1 MALRIVEQAGR
12 TDVGRQRSANE
23 DSLVVRPP
31 LFAVADG
38 MGGAK
43 AGEVASAVAVEAVE
57 NAGESTEPAEAQ
69 LAGIVREANRRIY
82 DLAVAD
88 ESRRGMGTTLTLAK
102 VHGDEVSLA
111 HVGDSRAYRM
121 RDGELTQLTRDH
133 SLVAELE
140 RSGQI
145 TAEAAEHHPQRSIIT
160 RALGPEPDVEVDTYT
175 LTGRAG
181 DLFLICSDGLTS
193 MISDDEVTSILR
205 SASTLDE
212 AAEALVRAANQSG
225 GKDNITVILF
235 RLGEGDPEPATDP
248 GTQAPLPSDEDT
260 IAGRLRAEDVQA
272 AASSAPAPAA
282 VSDATVIQRT
292 PEPLTQA
299 PPPAAAPRRRRRGR
313 AAVRALVG
321 LVLVAAVLGG
331 LYALS
336 RQVYFIGTN
345 DGGLV
350 TVYRGVPYE
359 LPFGVNL
366 YEQEYASGMPARAIP
381 TGRRSRVLD
390 HEWRS
395 RTDAVDLVRAL
406 ERGQLD
412 AGVGN

>member
-1 MALRIVEQAGR
+1 VALRISEQTGR
-12 TDVGRQRSANE
+12 TDVGRQRTANE

-31 LFAVADG
+31 MFAVADG

-43 AGEVASAVAVEAVE
+43 AGEVASALAVEAVK
-57 NAGESTEPAEAQ
+57 NAGDSNEPVEEQ
-69 LAGIVREANRRIY
+69 LAAIVRSANRRIY

-88 ESRRGMGTTLTLAK
+88 ESRRGMGTTLTLVK
-102 VHGDEVSLA
+102 VHDGEVSIA

-121 RDGELTQLTRDH
+121 RDSELSQLTRDH

-175 LTGRAG
+175 LSGRDG

-205 SASTLDE
+205 SAASLDE
-212 AAEALVRAANQSG
+212 AAEALVLAANQSG

-235 RLGEGDPEPATDP
+235 RLGEDEGGADQTAVRPVPGEQDTIVGDLHADDLQTRPGTEPEPDVPDP
-248 GTQAPLPSDEDT
+248 T
-260 IAGRLRAEDVQA
+260 IVRPQPKTMA
-272 AASSAPAPAA
+272 
-282 VSDATVIQRT
+282 
-292 PEPLTQA
+292 A
-299 PPPAAAPRRRRRGR
+299 PPPRPPARPRRQRGR
-313 AAVRALVG
+313 G
-321 LVLVAAVLGG
+321 WGVARFVLGLLVIGAVVAG

-345 DGGLV
+345 EAGLV
-350 TVYRGVPYE
+350 TVYKGIPYE
-359 LPFGVNL
+359 LPLGIDL
-366 YEQEYASGMPARAIP
+366 YEQDYASGMPARAIP
-381 TGRRSRVLD
+381 DRRRARVLD

-395 RTDAVDLVRAL
+395 RDDAVDLVRAL

-412 AGVGN
+412 AGASG

>member
-23 DSLVVRPP
+23 DSLFVNPP

-57 NAGESTEPAEAQ
+57 GATESGESAETE
-69 LAGIVREANRRIY
+69 LANIVRQANRRIY

-111 HVGDSRAYRM
+111 HVGDSRAYLLRG
-121 RDGELTQLTRDH
+121 GELEQLTRDH

-145 TAEAAEHHPQRSIIT
+145 TPEAAEHHPQRSIIT

-175 LTGRAG
+175 LAGRDG
-181 DLFLICSDGLTS
+181 DTFLICSDGLTS
-193 MISDDEVTSILR
+193 MISDDEVASILR
-205 SASTLDE
+205 SAGSLDE
-212 AAEALVRAANQSG
+212 AADELVRAANQSG

-235 RLGEGDPEPATDP
+235 RLGEGEADATTAPAEV
-248 GTQAPLPSDEDT
+248 APADEDT
-260 IAGRLRAEDVQA
+260 IAGGISAADVA
-272 AASSAPAPAA
+272 AAAPLAALGDAPADATVVRPPAPRTAAPAPAEA
-282 VSDATVIQRT
+282 VR
-292 PEPLTQA
+292 P
-299 PPPAAAPRRRRRGR
+299 RRRRGR
-313 AAVRALVG
+313 RFVGAAVAL
-321 LVLVAAVLGG
+321 LLVAAVVAG

-345 DGGLV
+345 DAGLV

-359 LPFGVNL
+359 LPLGINL
-366 YEQEYASGMPARAIP
+366 YEEEYASGMPARAIP
-381 TGRRSRVLD
+381 PARRKRVLD

-395 RTDAVDLVRAL
+395 RSDAVDLVRAL
-406 ERGQLD
+406 ERGRLD
-412 AGVGN
+412 AGAGN

>member
-1 MALRIVEQAGR
+1 VALHIVEQAGR

-23 DSLVVRPP
+23 DSLVVQPP

-43 AGEVASAVAVEAVE
+43 AGEVASAVAVQAVE
-57 NAGESTEPAEAQ
+57 SARDSDEPAEAQ
-69 LAGIVREANRRIY
+69 LTEIVRAANRRIY

-111 HVGDSRAYRM
+111 HVGDSRAYRV
-121 RDGELTQLTRDH
+121 RDGELSQLTRDH

-175 LTGRAG
+175 LAGRAG

-193 MISDDEVTSILR
+193 MISDDEIGSIVR
-205 SASTLDE
+205 SAGTLDE
-212 AAEALVRAANQSG
+212 AADALVRAANQSG

-235 RLGEGDPEPATDP
+235 RLGEGAPATEPATTDRP
-248 GTQAPLPSDEDT
+248 PADEDT
-260 IAGRLRAEDVQA
+260 IVGLRAEELDVA
-272 AASSAPAPAA
+272 AAAAAEPA
-282 VSDATVIQRT
+282 VDATMIHRRG
-292 PEPLTQA
+292 EPVTA
-299 PPPAAAPRRRRRGR
+299 PPPEHPRRARRRGR
-313 AAVRALVG
+313 GRLVLKVVLGLAVLAAVV
-321 LVLVAAVLGG
+321 GG

-336 RQVYFIGTN
+336 RQVYFVGTN
-345 DGGLV
+345 DAGLV
-350 TVYRGVPYE
+350 TVYKGIPYE
-359 LPFGVNL
+359 LPLGINL
-366 YEQEYASGMPARAIP
+366 YTQEYASGMPARAIP
-381 TGRRSRVLD
+381 SARRARVLD

-395 RTDAVDLVRAL
+395 RSDAVDLVRAL

-412 AGVGN
+412 AGASN

>member
-1 MALRIVEQAGR
+1 MALHIVEQAGR
-12 TDVGRQRSANE
+12 TDVGRQLTANE

-57 NAGESTEPAEAQ
+57 EARESGDPPEAR
-69 LAGIVREANRRIY
+69 LAGIVRDANRRIY

-88 ESRRGMGTTLTLAK
+88 ESRRGMGTTLTLAM

-111 HVGDSRAYRM
+111 HVGDSRAYRL
-121 RDGELTQLTRDH
+121 RENGLEQLTRDH

-175 LTGRAG
+175 LAGREG
-181 DLFLICSDGLTS
+181 DVFLICSDGLTS
-193 MISDDEVTSILR
+193 MISDDEVSSILR
-205 SASTLDE
+205 SAGSLDE
-212 AAEALVRAANQSG
+212 AADTLVRAANQSG

-235 RLGEGDPEPATDP
+235 RLGEGEAREEAADSQDTMVGSITADDVRTASRPPA
-248 GTQAPLPSDEDT
+248 A
-260 IAGRLRAEDVQA
+260 VA
-272 AASSAPAPAA
+272 AASAAPAA
-282 VSDATVIQRT
+282 
-292 PEPLTQA
+292 EA
-299 PPPAAAPRRRRRGR
+299 PPADDITEMHEPARVPPPPEPRRRRSR
-313 AAVRALVG
+313 ARFVPRVLAG
-321 LVLVAAVLGG
+321 LLLVAAVLAG
-331 LYALS
+331 LWFLS
-336 RQVYFIGTN
+336 RQVYFVGTN
-345 DGGLV
+345 DAGLV
-350 TVYRGVPYE
+350 TVYKGLPYE
-359 LPFGVNL
+359 LPFGIDL
-366 YEQEYASGMPARAIP
+366 YEEDYASGMPARAIP
-381 TGRRSRVLD
+381 GSRRARVLD

-395 RTDAVDLVRAL
+395 RSDAVDLVRAL

-412 AGVGN
+412 AGAPG

>member
-1 MALRIVEQAGR
+1 VPLSIVEQAGR
-12 TDVGRQRSANE
+12 TDVGRQRTANE

-57 NAGESTEPAEAQ
+57 SARESGEPAEAQ
-69 LAGIVREANRRIY
+69 LAGIVRDANRRIY

-102 VHGDEVSLA
+102 VHDDEVSLA

-121 RDGELTQLTRDH
+121 RDGELSQLTRDH

-175 LTGRAG
+175 LAGRAG

-193 MISDDEVTSILR
+193 MISDDEVASILGSAR
-205 SASTLDE
+205 SLDE
-212 AAEALVRAANQSG
+212 AADALVLAANQSG

-235 RLGEGDPEPATDP
+235 RLGEGEPAAATADTRP
-248 GTQAPLPSDEDT
+248 PPDEDT
-260 IAGRLRAEDVQA
+260 IVGLRAGDLQA
-272 AASSAPAPAA
+272 ATSAPPDAGAA
-282 VSDATVIQRT
+282 DATMIHRRS
-292 PEPLTQA
+292 EPLA
-299 PPPAAAPRRRRRGR
+299 PPPPAERPRRRRRAGR
-313 AAVRALVG
+313 LALRAVVTLVILG
-321 LVLVAAVLGG
+321 AVVGG

-336 RQVYFIGTN
+336 RQVYFVGTN
-345 DGGLV
+345 DAGLV
-350 TVYRGVPYE
+350 TVYQGIPYE
-359 LPFGVNL
+359 LPFGINL
-366 YEQEYASGMPARAIP
+366 YTEDYASGMPARAIP
-381 TGRRSRVLD
+381 SARRARVLD

-395 RTDAVDLVRAL
+395 REDAVDLVRAL

-412 AGVGN
+412 PGASG

>member
-12 TDVGRQRSANE
+12 TDVGRQRTANE

-57 NAGESTEPAEAQ
+57 AARESTEPAEAQ
-69 LAGIVREANRRIY
+69 LAGIVRDANRRIY

-88 ESRRGMGTTLTLAK
+88 DSRRGMGTTLTLAK

-121 RDGELTQLTRDH
+121 RDGELSQLTRDH

-145 TAEAAEHHPQRSIIT
+145 TPEAAEHHPQRSIIT

-175 LTGRAG
+175 LAGRES
-181 DLFLICSDGLTS
+181 DVFLICSDGLTS
-193 MISDDEVTSILR
+193 MISDEEVASIIR
-205 SASTLDE
+205 SSASLDE
-212 AAEALVRAANQSG
+212 AASALVRAANQSG

-235 RLGEGDPEPATDP
+235 RLGEGEPAAAGAPAEPEPAP
-248 GTQAPLPSDEDT
+248 GDEDT
-260 IAGRLRAEDVQA
+260 IAGGLSTADLA
-272 AASSAPAPAA
+272 AAAAQPDADAP
-282 VSDATVIQRT
+282 DATMMH
-292 PEPLTQA
+292 
-299 PPPAAAPRRRRRGR
+299 PPAERPVPSHAAPVPARGRRRRRRR
-313 AAVRALVG
+313 AVFSAL
-321 LVLVAAVLGG
+321 AAVLIALAVVAG
-331 LYALS
+331 LYLLS
-336 RQVYFIGTN
+336 RQVYFVGTN
-345 DGGLV
+345 DAGLV
-350 TVYRGVPYE
+350 TVYRGIPYE
-359 LPFGVNL
+359 LPLGVDL
-366 YEQEYASGMPARAIP
+366 YEEDYASGMPARAIP
-381 TGRRSRVLD
+381 STRRARVLD

-395 RTDAVDLVRAL
+395 RDDAVDLVRAL
-406 ERGQLD
+406 ERGELD
-412 AGVGN
+412 SGAGG